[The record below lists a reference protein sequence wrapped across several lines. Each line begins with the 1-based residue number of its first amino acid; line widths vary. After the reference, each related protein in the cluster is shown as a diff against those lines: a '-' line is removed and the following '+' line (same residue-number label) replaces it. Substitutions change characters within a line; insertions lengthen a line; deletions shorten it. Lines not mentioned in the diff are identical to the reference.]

1 MFLLSIHAHWV
12 YIYFNLRIFGKKI
25 LRILRVKAAWRKI
38 FLKEEIPKIYLS
50 KEWRIGER
58 DGMRKRERRELNGEG
73 GTFR

>member
-1 MFLLSIHAHWV
+1 M
-12 YIYFNLRIFGKKI
+12 
-25 LRILRVKAAWRKI
+25 RILRVKAAWRKI

-58 DGMRKRERRELNGEG
+58 DGVRKRERRELNGEG